1 MASLDKFAVNT
12 TETAV
17 AFAVGFALGRA
28 LEPVGTKIA
37 QDAWTGHPDRAIDPG
52 TAAEIVAEE
61 PAVQI
66 DGAAEA
72 AAHGIDSTRFAALVG
87 LALAAPGTG
96 ELLRMLRRGTIHA
109 DDFAYGLRKAR
120 LNTRFDSAL
129 AELKDE
135 RIDPA
140 VIATAIQ
147 RGVMHDPGVL
157 VVGPPSGSG
166 KVPPMPVSPLDTLL
180 EAAASGI
187 DEERLAVYARIV
199 GLPASPDLAAR
210 MVFRQIIDRVDFD
223 RAIAEGNT
231 RNEWAA
237 SLFEGFREILTANQ
251 YAELQLRGFLS
262 ADARRAN
269 TAKHG
274 MSDADSDL
282 LYDVL
287 GRSIPVHA
295 ITTGLARGGTYG
307 GTGEG
312 IPAEYLAS
320 LQRGNLRPEYYD
332 LAYANRYTYPSAFV
346 VRQLLKDGTITE
358 AEGEQIFLDGG
369 WTPELAKK
377 VAAAYAVATVA
388 KSDPHVAKAET
399 QLWGTIH
406 RSFLAGESD
415 DAEVTAALALLGVPA
430 EAQTQIL
437 ALWQHEREII
447 RRSLTRTDVR
457 KLWKDTKLT
466 RDEAVARIVA
476 MGYTAADAGAYLDE

>member
-37 QDAWTGHPDRAIDPG
+37 QDAWTGHPDRAIDAG

-87 LALAAPGTG
+87 LALTAPGMG
-96 ELLRMLRRGTIHA
+96 ELLATLRRGTITPE
-109 DDFAYGLRKAR
+109 DFTYGLRKAR

-129 AELKDE
+129 AELKNL
-135 RIDPA
+135 RVDPA

-157 VVGPPSGSG
+157 VVGPPAGTG
-166 KVPPMPVSPLDTLL
+166 RVPPMPVSPLDTLL

-210 MVFRQIIDRVDFD
+210 MVFRGIIDPTDFD

-231 RNEWAA
+231 RNEWAPF
-237 SLFEGFREILTANQ
+237 LFEGFREILTAHD
-251 YAELQLRGFLS
+251 YAELQLRGFLTES
-262 ADARRAN
+262 ARRAG

-274 MSDADSDL
+274 MSDTDSDL

-295 ITTGLARGGTYG
+295 ITTGLARGGHYG

-312 IPAEYLAS
+312 IPEEYLAS

-358 AEGEQIFLDGG
+358 TEGEQIFLDEG

-377 VAAAYAVATVA
+377 VAQAYAVATVA
-388 KSDPHVAKAET
+388 KADTHVQKAET

-406 RSFLAGESD
+406 KSYLADEST
-415 DAEVTAALALLGVPA
+415 DAETQAALALLDVAADSIPKVLG
-430 EAQTQIL
+430 
-437 ALWQHEREII
+437 LWQHEREII
-447 RRSLTRTDVR
+447 RRSLSPSQI
-457 KLWKDTKLT
+457 KKAFKDAKFT
-466 RDEAVARIVA
+466 RDEAVARLLEL
-476 MGYTAADAGAYLDE
+476 GYNATDAGLFLDE